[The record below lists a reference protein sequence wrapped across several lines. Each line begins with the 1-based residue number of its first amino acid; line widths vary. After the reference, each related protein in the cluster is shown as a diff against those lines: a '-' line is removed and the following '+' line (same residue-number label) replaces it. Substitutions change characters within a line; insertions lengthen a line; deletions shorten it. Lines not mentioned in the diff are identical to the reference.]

1 MEEKREEKRD
11 IVFIKSLNEI
21 SKAKKVDALLDE
33 VQKSLKVLSEM
44 SKTVNGKVKALS
56 ATETQ
61 EVVPVKET
69 VEPTE
74 EVKEEVKDP
83 EPKVEETVAYEEKET
98 TPVVALPA
106 TSVVSAP
113 SSKVEVTTPIV
124 VAVPSDIVP
133 VEVEE
138 EKEVEVEEP
147 VEETET

>member
-74 EVKEEVKDP
+74 EVKEEVAAAPVTEEVP
-83 EPKVEETVAYEEKET
+83 EKKKRT
-98 TPVVALPA
+98 TAA
-106 TSVVSAP
+106 S
-113 SSKVEVTTPIV
+113 
-124 VAVPSDIVP
+124 
-133 VEVEE
+133 
-138 EKEVEVEEP
+138 
-147 VEETET
+147 